1 MTMKAVVLKAF
12 GSPLAVETLPEPVLG
27 TGEVIVDVVATRVL
41 AYAGEVFS
49 GQRRYLLEPPC
60 VPGPGGICRVRQ
72 VGPDATSLAAGDWV
86 FCDPT
91 VRSRDNA
98 LAPEILLQGLTAGS
112 EGGRRLQKYF
122 RDGSWA
128 ERMRVPT
135 ENAIP
140 IGPLDGVAE
149 AELWCA
155 LGTFLVPYGG
165 YVAANVKAGETVL
178 VNGATGAF
186 GSGGVAV
193 ALAIGA
199 SAVIATGRNE
209 KALGDLVRRFGPR
222 VRPVRMVAEEE
233 QDRRSI
239 LQAAAGPIDCVLDLL
254 PPAAT
259 PAQVRAALLTVR
271 PYGRVVLMG
280 GVGEDVGIPYSW
292 LMRNCV
298 TIHGQWMY
306 PRNAVSRLAGLVRSG
321 LLKLDDFKVTSF
333 GLDDVNDA
341 VRHAAANAGPF
352 RMTVLRP

>member
-1 MTMKAVVLKAF
+1 MKAVVLKAF
-12 GSPLAVETLPEPVLG
+12 GSPLAVETVPEPVLG

-60 VPGPGGICRVRQ
+60 VPGPGGICRVRR
-72 VGPDATSLAAGDWV
+72 VGPDATSLAVGDWV

-140 IGPLDGVAE
+140 IGLLDGAVE

-165 YVAANVKAGETVL
+165 YVAANVRAGETVL

-209 KALGDLVRRFGPR
+209 KALGDLVHRF
-222 VRPVRMVAEEE
+222 
-233 QDRRSI
+233 
-239 LQAAAGPIDCVLDLL
+239 
-254 PPAAT
+254 
-259 PAQVRAALLTVR
+259 RAARATGAH
-271 PYGRVVLMG
+271 GR
-280 GVGEDVGIPYSW
+280 
-292 LMRNCV
+292 R
-298 TIHGQWMY
+298 
-306 PRNAVSRLAGLVRSG
+306 
-321 LLKLDDFKVTSF
+321 
-333 GLDDVNDA
+333 
-341 VRHAAANAGPF
+341 
-352 RMTVLRP
+352 